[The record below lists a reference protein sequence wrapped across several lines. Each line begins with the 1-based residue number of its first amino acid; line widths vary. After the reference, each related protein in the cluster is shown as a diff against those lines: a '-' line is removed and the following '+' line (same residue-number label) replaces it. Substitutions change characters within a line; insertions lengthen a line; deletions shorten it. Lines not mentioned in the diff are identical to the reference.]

1 MLAVGTVAALAALA
15 ALHGVR
21 ENPAPILAPAR

>member
-15 ALHGVR
+15 ALHGLR
-21 ENPAPILAPAR
+21 ETPVPIPAPAR